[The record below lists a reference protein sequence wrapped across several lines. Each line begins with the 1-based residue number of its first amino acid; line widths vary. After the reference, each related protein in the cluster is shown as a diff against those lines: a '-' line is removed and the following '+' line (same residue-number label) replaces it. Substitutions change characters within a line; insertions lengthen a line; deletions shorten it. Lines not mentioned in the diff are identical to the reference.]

1 MSSYFQPWK
10 FNNKFDKQYTLIMPV
25 FWIISLKWRNLLLF
39 LFLTTG
45 LSLSGIQTSK
55 AQDIEFWTFVGATT
69 KWNNTEVLFHNA
81 NFFLPEGGHFLN
93 HTQLM
98 VNFPSKSHFSLG
110 VGYKQE
116 YVEFPDG
123 VRAEYRPML
132 HGYYNNRWGSFEF
145 LSRNRLG
152 LRFMDG
158 DLINRYRNKLQL
170 SYTQF
175 KGFTPFLYT
184 EPFFNLNKPDYT
196 AQRTILGASIPVK
209 NINITLL
216 LGHET
221 NKIQPELWSNKFM
234 LGTFVSYN
242 F

>member
-1 MSSYFQPWK
+1 MSVYQRINYKLSK
-10 FNNKFDKQYTLIMPV
+10 FLLSFLI
-25 FWIISLKWRNLLLF
+25 
-39 LFLTTG
+39 TG
-45 LSLSGIQTSK
+45 LSVLSIQTSQ
-55 AQDIEFWTFVGATT
+55 AQDFEFWSFVGART
-69 KWNNTEVLFHNA
+69 KWKNTEVLFHNA
-81 NFFLPEGGHFLN
+81 NFFMLEGGHFLN

-98 VNFPSKSHFSLG
+98 LNFPSKSHFSLG

-116 YVEFPDG
+116 YVKFPDR

-132 HGYYNNRWGSFEF
+132 HGYYNNSWGAFDF

-158 DLINRYRNKLQL
+158 DLTNRYRNKLQL
-170 SYTQF
+170 SYTQL

-196 AQRTILGASIPVK
+196 AQRTIFGASIPVK
-209 NINITLL
+209 NIDITLL

-221 NKIQPELWSNKFM
+221 NKIQPEFWSN
-234 LGTFVSYN
+234 TFVLGAFVNYN

>member
-1 MSSYFQPWK
+1 MNQLLRNMWVFQRINYK
-10 FNNKFDKQYTLIMPV
+10 LG
-25 FWIISLKWRNLLLF
+25 RF
-39 LFLTTG
+39 LFFLFITG
-45 LSLSGIQTSK
+45 LLASTVQTSK
-55 AQDIEFWTFVGATT
+55 AQNFEFWTFVGASTEW
-69 KWNNTEVLFHNA
+69 KELEVLFHNA
-81 NFFLPEGGHFLN
+81 NFFLPKAGHFLN

-116 YVEFPDG
+116 YVEFTDR

-132 HGYYNNRWGSFEF
+132 HGYYNNKWGAFDF
-145 LSRNRLG
+145 LSRSRLG

-158 DLINRYRNKLQL
+158 DLTNRYRNKLQL

-216 LGHET
+216 LGHEAK
-221 NKIQPELWSNKFM
+221 KIQPELWSDKFIVGSF
-234 LGTFVSYN
+234 LSYN